1 METSRKTLGFIGF
14 KKHPR
19 VELRTPNFAPG
30 FSIVRLYIH
39 KKFQVHTC
47 TQFEIMIFCLTSP
60 KMCNFLKK
68 GQNFQTLDKHLNI
81 KLVLILKIKHTERI
95 SNQFTFKW
103 YKNSSFHV

>member
-19 VELRTPNFAPG
+19 VELRTPNFEPG

-68 GQNFQTLDKHLNI
+68 GQHFQTLDKHLNI
-81 KLVLILKIKHTERI
+81 KLVFILKIKHTERI

-103 YKNSSFHV
+103 YTNV